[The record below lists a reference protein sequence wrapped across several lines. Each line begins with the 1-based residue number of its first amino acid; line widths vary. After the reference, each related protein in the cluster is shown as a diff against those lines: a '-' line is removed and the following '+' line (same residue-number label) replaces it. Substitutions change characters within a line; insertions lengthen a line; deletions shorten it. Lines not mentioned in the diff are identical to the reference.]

1 MALTGKTNDEK
12 IWNYLKSNGFN
23 EFGTAG
29 LMGNLYAESG
39 LKPTNLQNSSEKKL
53 RLTDD
58 TYTAAVDN
66 GDYQNFVKDGTG
78 YGLAQ
83 WTYWSRKQNLLTFV
97 RVKKTSIGDMETQ
110 LAFLVKELKQSYCSV
125 YKILRTAGSVAEA
138 SNAVLLQF
146 ERPADQS
153 TAVQK
158 KRASYGQNYYE
169 KFVGGTKSMSRKRS
183 EIVAQAQSWI
193 GCKEA
198 DGSHKKIIDL
208 YNNHKPLA
216 RGCGKRIEIAE
227 HMRYLPMGYFNQNS
241 LGQITNITTNTME
254 QLADVATR
262 VVMMTTGGVLT
273 SSVITVMMLIFDI
286 RIGFIAMVGMVLF
299 FTVNSFLQRK
309 SKALAPVKAAA
320 DEFVVEKVLEYV
332 QGISE
337 VRSYNLTGCASKEL
351 NEAIDKNR
359 DINTTMELKTVPW
372 MQLQSII
379 LKLMGVA
386 IILTS
391 CGFYLAGSMT
401 LQNCIGM
408 IICSFLVFESLGSA
422 GNYSTLLRIVDLS
435 VSKVENVMRIKEMD
449 TDGKNIIP
457 KNFDIEV
464 ENVDFYYDENHAED
478 AKIINH
484 LSVHIPERTTTAIV
498 GPSGGGKTTLCHLIS
513 RFWDVSNG
521 NISLGGENVRNYSV
535 DSLMKNFSF
544 VFQNVYLFEDTI
556 ANNIRFGQPEAS
568 MKLVMDAAKKACC
581 HDFIMELPNGYDTV
595 IGEGGTSLSGGEK
608 QRISIARA
616 IMKDAPVIILDEATA
631 NVDPENEKELMSAI
645 EALTKEKTII
655 MIAHRL
661 KTVEHADQI
670 LVLDKGQIVQQGRHS
685 ELLKQTGIYR
695 KFILEREEA
704 VGWKI

>member
-1 MALTGKTNDEK
+1 MLRILKRFFDFCGAENKKKFYKALFLGVVFALLEAVK
-12 IWNYLKSNGFN
+12 IPAILLLIDGAIKQNVTESLIVLCLGMLVASLAAASVVKYQITMLQC
-23 EFGTAG
+23 EAG
-29 LMGNLYAESG
+29 Y
-39 LKPTNLQNSSEKKL
+39 
-53 RLTDD
+53 
-58 TYTAAVDN
+58 YTA
-66 GDYQNFVKDGTG
+66 
-78 YGLAQ
+78 
-83 WTYWSRKQNLLTFV
+83 
-97 RVKKTSIGDMETQ
+97 
-110 LAFLVKELKQSYCSV
+110 
-125 YKILRTAGSVAEA
+125 
-138 SNAVLLQF
+138 
-146 ERPADQS
+146 
-153 TAVQK
+153 
-158 KRASYGQNYYE
+158 
-169 KFVGGTKSMSRKRS
+169 
-183 EIVAQAQSWI
+183 
-193 GCKEA
+193 
-198 DGSHKKIIDL
+198 
-208 YNNHKPLA
+208 
-216 RGCGKRIEIAE
+216 CGKRIEIAE

-379 LKLMGVA
+379 LKL
-386 IILTS
+386 
-391 CGFYLAGSMT
+391 
-401 LQNCIGM
+401 
-408 IICSFLVFESLGSA
+408 
-422 GNYSTLLRIVDLS
+422 
-435 VSKVENVMRIKEMD
+435 
-449 TDGKNIIP
+449 
-457 KNFDIEV
+457 
-464 ENVDFYYDENHAED
+464 
-478 AKIINH
+478 
-484 LSVHIPERTTTAIV
+484 
-498 GPSGGGKTTLCHLIS
+498 
-513 RFWDVSNG
+513 
-521 NISLGGENVRNYSV
+521 
-535 DSLMKNFSF
+535 SF